1 MDKHDEF
8 LQAGKPPGTIT
19 LQDLL
24 PTHAYTWHT
33 CNVLAFKRAIVY
45 LSDNNRQIK
54 GRKDIPYI
62 ISLINIQYKAWI
74 EAGQPDPESSFHNST
89 QVSVHD
95 STQTTLPDDGTDDWE
110 QTTREVDTELP
121 QIQASQAQ
129 ETRDKTIGL
138 VQQFIETVEDTT
150 GQIIAGELTI
160 RDSEETTLQQHN
172 VTVLPNKGKERSET
186 DDATTSDQEGEEH
199 AGSATA
205 QIVTEEGMA
214 HNTAGSHE
222 MHTTNAHGITP
233 ILKNV
238 QSAESR
244 TEVGEERNV
253 TFAPSLPMQVK

>member
-1 MDKHDEF
+1 MTERERHAYNTPIIHMSTANVQKLDSQTRNTFREYIQYMTQTKKLMDKHDEF

-45 LSDNNRQIK
+45 LSDNDRPIK
-54 GRKDIPYI
+54 GRRDIPYI

-89 QVSVHD
+89 QESVHD

-121 QIQASQAQ
+121 QIQPSQTQ

-160 RDSEETTLQQHN
+160 RDNEETVIQQHN
-172 VTVLPNKGKERSET
+172 VTVLPNKGKERLET
-186 DDATTSDQEGEEH
+186 DDATTSDQEEKSMQ
-199 AGSATA
+199 A
-205 QIVTEEGMA
+205 
-214 HNTAGSHE
+214 
-222 MHTTNAHGITP
+222 
-233 ILKNV
+233 
-238 QSAESR
+238 
-244 TEVGEERNV
+244 
-253 TFAPSLPMQVK
+253 APRPKL